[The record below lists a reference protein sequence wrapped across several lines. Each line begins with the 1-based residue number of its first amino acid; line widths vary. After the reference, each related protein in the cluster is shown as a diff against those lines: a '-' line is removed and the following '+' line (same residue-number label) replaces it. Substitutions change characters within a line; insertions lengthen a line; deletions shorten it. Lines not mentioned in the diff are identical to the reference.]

1 MFSVLKFET
10 TNQSNPNILKPM
22 MILTEMEDISFKKNK
37 KAYKETEVQ
46 KTQVP
51 LMGKSLYSWQRRIKT
66 KLYQG

>member
-10 TNQSNPNILKPM
+10 TNQSNPNILKPQM
-22 MILTEMEDISFKKNK
+22 MILTEMEDIFLKRIK

-51 LMGKSLYSWQRRIKT
+51 DESLTADREESKT
-66 KLYQG
+66 KPLGQG